1 MKVTNDI
8 ISFDNAL
15 EAPDYGDVKYFE
27 EPFAEVT
34 LMVPHFALNDIL
46 AICAEKRAEQKSIT
60 SIDGKDKYTIK
71 YIMPMSEIITDFF
84 DNIKSMT
91 KGLGSLDYE
100 FKEYR

>member
-1 MKVTNDI
+1 MESTLTSPCVSYKARMKVTNDI

-46 AICAEKRAEQKSIT
+46 AICAEKRAE
-60 SIDGKDKYTIK
+60 
-71 YIMPMSEIITDFF
+71 
-84 DNIKSMT
+84 
-91 KGLGSLDYE
+91 
-100 FKEYR
+100 